1 MARERTYFKQIS
13 LFRAR
18 YIYVL
23 CNRLPLISGCVRVS
37 TYLPAAT
44 TTSRRDATRL
54 GCLLEED
61 CACPFFLFFLS
72 FLPRVAEFKRFK
84 AISLGVADRC
94 WSTADWASPSSIR
107 LVSPRFFSVSK
118 FLSNYDRVTMML
130 FLSPFFMEVIIYS
143 LWLSFTASTIYLSL
157 CKLLFMFVQASR
169 RLLHRLVLLPKSRRL
184 SR

>member
-18 YIYVL
+18 YIYVP

-130 FLSPFFMEVIIYS
+130 FLSPFFHGSYYLQFVIVFHRFYDLSFFVQIIIYVCT
-143 LWLSFTASTIYLSL
+143 SFSKTTS
-157 CKLLFMFVQASR
+157 
-169 RLLHRLVLLPKSRRL
+169 
-184 SR
+184 

>member
-18 YIYVL
+18 YIYVP

-130 FLSPFFMEVIIYS
+130 FLSPFFHGSYYLQFVIVFHSFYDLSFFVQIIIYVCT
-143 LWLSFTASTIYLSL
+143 SFSKTAS
-157 CKLLFMFVQASR
+157 
-169 RLLHRLVLLPKSRRL
+169 
-184 SR
+184 